1 MSSVGGVVELSR
13 EVIEAELAR
22 LGSRNAVAREYGI
35 PPTTLARRMRA
46 LGIISPHSRTPK
58 PEPST
63 DFVEPLEVPWGKYGA
78 LVAARSEGWQPSLPK
93 RAAPD
98 RATTLIL
105 CVSDTHA
112 PYHDPG
118 LHYCLLQ
125 WLAKHQP
132 ERAFDFGD
140 LLDLPIPS
148 RHRSTRGFE
157 ASPQQS
163 LDARYELDA
172 ERVAA
177 SPRTRWTVCL
187 GNHDERID
195 HAIRDKV
202 GAHVARIAR
211 AGEQMPVMD
220 LGFLLRYDE
229 LGIEL
234 ARPSG
239 DYHSVT
245 IEVAPGLHARHGTKA
260 GKHGGAVKA
269 IEKHAASVAQGHDHR
284 QVLQQIIK
292 YDEHGIAQARWAI
305 SFGAMC
311 SRDLGY
317 VEDPDVGQG
326 FVTITMHADG
336 SWHPELA
343 RYDAT
348 TRRLYWRDECYQA
361 PHDLAA

>member
-1 MSSVGGVVELSR
+1 VDLSR
-13 EVIEAELAR
+13 EVVEAELAR
-22 LGSRNAVAREYGI
+22 LGSRNAVARAYGI
-35 PPTTLARRMRA
+35 APSTLARHMKR
-46 LGIISPHSRTPK
+46 LGIVSPHPRTPI
-58 PEPST
+58 ET
-63 DFVEPLEVPWGKYGA
+63 DTIESSSELVVEWGKYGS
-78 LVAARSEGWQPSLPK
+78 LTPARSKGWQPSLPK
-93 RAAPD
+93 RPAPN
-98 RATTLIL
+98 RATQLVL

-118 LHYCLLQ
+118 LHDCLLQ
-125 WLAKHQP
+125 WLYQHQP
-132 ERAFDFGD
+132 EQAFDFGD
-140 LLDLPIPS
+140 MLDLPTPS
-148 RHRSTRGFE
+148 RHRTTRGFE
-157 ASPQQS
+157 ATPQES
-163 LDARYELDA
+163 LNARYELDA

-177 SPRTRWTVCL
+177 SPRTQWTVCL
-187 GNHDERID
+187 GNHDERLD

-211 AGEQMPVMD
+211 AGDDVPVMD

-229 LGIEL
+229 LGIDL

-245 IEVAPGLHARHGTKA
+245 LEIAPGLHARHGTKA

-269 IEKHAASVAQGHDHR
+269 IEKHAGSVAQGHDHR

-326 FVTITMHADG
+326 FLTVTVHDDG

-343 RYDAT
+343 RYDAAT
-348 TRRLYWRDECYQA
+348 KRLFWRNECYTA
-361 PHDLAA
+361 KSC